1 MGYLPTKNFIA
12 PVSAILVVLFTG
24 WFVVRVI
31 WKQNPENILST
42 AGINLEESKLLA
54 MDKALEKTSLDSDG
68 DGLKDWEEALWKTD
82 PTKKDTDG
90 DGTNDADEIQDGR
103 DPTISELNADDVF
116 KKPEDFAKSN
126 GTTTKTISQ
135 KAADEFALNYF
146 TAKARLKGG
155 ALSNAAKQKL
165 VINLLLAM
173 QKGASAYKDR
183 YNQKDVKTS
192 KTADAKDYLNKL
204 GGTLDENFKEITE
217 PEIDIMNKMSDIGDF
232 SGVVVLDTYI
242 PAYQKTI
249 KFLESEIVPES
260 YAALHLA
267 LLNSMNNTL
276 IAVEGFRH
284 VEDDPVRGFIG
295 LQMYYKEIYDA
306 RQYMIALKKQT
317 DADKI
322 AFNGEDDGSFFN
334 QYFIRVDEIRK
345 NEIKENEQ

>member
-1 MGYLPTKNFIA
+1 
-12 PVSAILVVLFTG
+12 
-24 WFVVRVI
+24 
-31 WKQNPENILST
+31 
-42 AGINLEESKLLA
+42 
-54 MDKALEKTSLDSDG
+54 
-68 DGLKDWEEALWKTD
+68 
-82 PTKKDTDG
+82 
-90 DGTNDADEIQDGR
+90 
-103 DPTISELNADDVF
+103 
-116 KKPEDFAKSN
+116 
-126 GTTTKTISQ
+126 
-135 KAADEFALNYF
+135 
-146 TAKARLKGG
+146 
-155 ALSNAAKQKL
+155 
-165 VINLLLAM
+165 M

-217 PEIDIMNKMSDIGDF
+217 PEIDLMNKMSDIGDF